1 MRTRKRRTAGA
12 AAAAA
17 ALAATT
23 LLCAPASGAAPGQT
37 AEAVGTPPP
46 PPARGRAL
54 TAVAKVS
61 ADRLAL
67 ADVVAAAK
75 YGTGEPISD
84 PARER
89 VVLDDVAERSAARGV
104 DRRLATA
111 VFRDQIE
118 ASKGVQRGLFAR
130 WDLYPSERPARRPD
144 LAGEVRPRLDRIT
157 VRLLDGLAAA
167 ERPRGAS
174 SCTPRLM
181 AGAVHEAGERRFDA
195 LHTQALLRA
204 LPSVCGA

>member
-12 AAAAA
+12 AAAA
-17 ALAATT
+17 LAATT
-23 LLCAPASGAAPGQT
+23 LMCAPASGATPGHP
-37 AEAVGTPPP
+37 AEAFGTPP
-46 PPARGRAL
+46 PPARGGAL

-67 ADVVAAAK
+67 ADLVAAAK

-104 DRRLATA
+104 DQRLATA

-118 ASKGVQRGLFAR
+118 ASKDVQRGLFAR
-130 WDLYPSERPARRPD
+130 WDRYPSARPTRLPD

-167 ERPRGAS
+167 ERPRGEPA
-174 SCTPRLM
+174 CTPRLR
-181 AGAVHEAGERRFDA
+181 ADAVREAGERRFDA
-195 LHTQALLRA
+195 LHAQALLRA

>member
-1 MRTRKRRTAGA
+1 M
-12 AAAAA
+12 
-17 ALAATT
+17 
-23 LLCAPASGAAPGQT
+23 CAPASGAAPGHT
-37 AEAVGTPPP
+37 AQAVRTPPP
-46 PPARGRAL
+46 PSVRGGAL

-67 ADVVAAAK
+67 ADLVAAAK

-89 VVLDDVAERSAARGV
+89 AVLDDVAERSAASGV

-118 ASKGVQRGLFAR
+118 ASKDVQRGLFNRWAR
-130 WDLYPSERPARRPD
+130 YPSERPARRPE

-167 ERPRGAS
+167 GRPRNRP
-174 SCTPRLM
+174 SCAPRLM
-181 AGAVHEAGERRFDA
+181 AGAVREAGERRFDA
-195 LHTQALLRA
+195 LHARGLLRA
-204 LPSVCGA
+204 LPSVCEA